1 MPEGC
6 SWQSS
11 QAWRGPAGVQ
21 RPPEGG
27 SSPGPDVLVGGL
39 PAAQGWGEGRELC
52 PSTQHRSARERS
64 GVQTYLEEE
73 ARRGREARGFRG
85 QSSRR
90 PTLTPWS

>member
-11 QAWRGPAGVQ
+11 QAWRGPAGAQ

-64 GVQTYLEEE
+64 GVQTCLEEE
-73 ARRGREARGFRG
+73 TDVAEKRVGSGG
-85 QSSRR
+85 SPHGS
-90 PTLTPWS
+90 PP